1 MVEDRKI
8 KITRKNLRQII
19 RDIIDEEM
27 AGRSEE
33 EEIDIDEMNVAHDKQ
48 GLFTTPGSE
57 DEACVSSYFVDGVRK
72 SKKGS
77 LRDKKRAGR
86 GPTKSGH
93 GDVRCYDDKN
103 I

>member
-1 MVEDRKI
+1 MVEDKKV
-8 KITRKNLRQII
+8 KITRSNLRKMI

-27 AGRSEE
+27 SERSEDDV
-33 EEIDIDEMNVAHDKQ
+33 DIEEMNVAHDKQ

-72 SKKGS
+72 SKKAS
-77 LRDKKRAGR
+77 LRDKHRAGR
-86 GPTKSGH
+86 GRTKSGH

>member
-1 MVEDRKI
+1 MVEDKKI
-8 KITRKNLRQII
+8 KITRKNLRQLI

-27 AGRSEE
+27 SERAEE
-33 EEIDIDEMNVAHDKQ
+33 EDIDIDEMNVSHDKE
-48 GLFTTPGSE
+48 GLFTTPGS
-57 DEACVSSYFVDGVRK
+57 DNEACISSYFVDGTRA

-77 LRDKKRAGR
+77 LRDKHRAGR